1 MNEIEQYNRLLLTK
15 KEGNGIEKKHAKNLH
30 DEISN
35 IVNAGYEIFTLPR
48 INDRRSKT
56 LDKFVD
62 EVLKTKNGN
71 PTMEEIINSLEVQ
84 KTHTFNDEEYKYI
97 IIKTII
103 ASQNELYYFYELLID
118 KDNYHNIRDR
128 KDMIECY
135 YNELNFFLSVRK
147 YYDTFCERK
156 ENSEDIKEE
165 LVEKEKEVKEIH
177 RLIYST
183 SEVNLTKSKFIADL
197 DDIPQEYYDTV
208 YYLING
214 FKTGTLSAGEYKAL
228 TNNGNVQKCRELKS
242 DQVRIV
248 LKHVKDNIYVI
259 LGGQRLRK

>member
-30 DEISN
+30 DEIPN

-56 LDKFVD
+56 LDKFTD
-62 EVLKTKNGN
+62 EVLKTKKGN

-103 ASQNELYYFYELLID
+103 ASQNELYYFYELLTD

-147 YYDTFCERK
+147 YYDAFCERK

-165 LVEKEKEVKEIH
+165 LVEKEQLE
-177 RLIYST
+177 ST
-183 SEVNLTKSKFIADL
+183 
-197 DDIPQEYYDTV
+197 
-208 YYLING
+208 
-214 FKTGTLSAGEYKAL
+214 KAL
-228 TNNGNVQKCRELKS
+228 L
-242 DQVRIV
+242 I
-248 LKHVKDNIYVI
+248 
-259 LGGQRLRK
+259 